1 MPPNGMRLSCGREAR
16 GRSSARPATSRGRR
30 TNAILPYSIAP
41 ASSKRLLGATLTP
54 SSQMIAH
61 PADPRVSRPS
71 YLFIDRG

>member
-1 MPPNGMRLSCGREAR
+1 MRLSCGRQAR
-16 GRSSARPATSRGRR
+16 GPASALPPDAVGRR
-30 TNAILPYSIAP
+30 TNGILPYLRAP
-41 ASSKRLLGATLTP
+41 ASSKRLLGATLTL